1 MSDFYIASY
10 SLNPDQDICHYGVKG
25 MRWGIRKY
33 VDKYGKYTLKG
44 RHKFGGEKAEKYKKS
59 ELSIAN
65 KKLHKALSKG
75 DKIKA
80 NKAMKEVKALNNMSE
95 DDIIN
100 EQLGLTQ
107 AGAIAGAFGGLVG
120 ASIAAPIV
128 ISKTR
133 KERVKR
139 FVSEYE
145 DTSLAELEKVFKES

>member
-1 MSDFYIASY
+1 MSEYFIASY
-10 SLNPDQDICHYGVKG
+10 DLSGDNCLEHYGVKG

-44 RHKFGGEKAEKYKKS
+44 RYKFGGEKAEKYKES

-100 EQLGLTQ
+100 EQLGITQ
-107 AGAIAGAFGGLVG
+107 AGAIAGALGGLVG
-120 ASIAAPIV
+120 TSIAAPIV

-133 KERVKR
+133 KERVER
-139 FVSEYE
+139 FVSDYE
-145 DTSLAELEKVFKES
+145 DMSLAELEKVFRES